1 MVREINS
8 ELSVILP
15 VVNEREN
22 LEYLIP
28 QLVDLCIKHTNQ
40 FEVLVVDDDS
50 SDNTDELIEKL
61 QKKYTNLRYIKRL
74 VNKSLPMSILEGI
87 EKSKFENVL
96 WLDADGSMEI
106 SAVESLLHKF
116 FKHQFKFFIGS
127 RFVVGGG
134 YKGQTSEKINIFKI
148 FKNIRNSEDSFI
160 AIYLSILFN
169 KLLESILHSGVKD
182 LTSGFM
188 IGNKKHINKSVFTE
202 SNYGEYFV
210 YLVSDLVMRGQE
222 IIEVGYICRPRV
234 YGSSKTSTNFMTLI
248 RLGLPYIKAAI
259 ICKRRITQKR

>member
-1 MVREINS
+1 MNTEIS
-8 ELSVILP
+8 SKLSVILP
-15 VVNEREN
+15 VYNERDN

-28 QLVDLCIKHTNQ
+28 QLVELCLKHTTQ

-50 SDNTDELIEKL
+50 SDNTDELIKKF
-61 QKKYTNLRYIKRL
+61 QKKYVHLRYIKRL

-87 EKSKFENVL
+87 KKSKFQNVL
-96 WLDADGSMEI
+96 WLDADGSMDM
-106 SAVESLLHKF
+106 SAVESLLHMF
-116 FKHQFKFFIGS
+116 FKDQNKFFIGS

-134 YKGQTSEKINIFKI
+134 YKGQTSKKNNIFKI
-148 FKNIRNSEDSFI
+148 FRNIRNTEDSFV

-169 KLLESILHSGVKD
+169 KFLESLLHSGVKD
-182 LTSGFM
+182 LTSGFI

-222 IIEVGYICRPRV
+222 IIEVGYICKPRV
-234 YGSSKTSTNFMTLI
+234 FGTSKTSTNFMTLI